1 MDINI
6 DGSKACTAS
15 NMLYRGQGMIS
26 CNGTSRLLLD
36 YKENY
41 PHVYNR
47 ILEYLFGE
55 NGLGFTHYK
64 LEMGADVNTSSG
76 TEPEIMR
83 SADEIPD
90 VTRGAGFQ
98 LAADIKRMYPHVTLD
113 MLWWSE
119 PKWVS
124 DAEDVYAARYKWYK
138 ASLNEAYRVY
148 GLKFD
153 YVGANRNEREIDA
166 DWIIYLSEALKNDN
180 EALYDFSAIKIVA
193 ADECGTWNISQQMTD
208 NERLRNAVDVIGS
221 HYTSFADEQTKL
233 LAEKYGKE
241 IWFSEGSAP
250 MNYSPSAVRFDEGHS
265 GLTGINGPL
274 DIANR
279 MITMVSGGYMTLYE
293 YQPAVTACY
302 DGVCYCSKQL
312 ITANTPWNGFF
323 TLDSGFF
330 TSLHFSRFI
339 KKGWRFI
346 FDACHADGKTGGDGH
361 ALTDAVYSY
370 ITACNDEGDLSTVI
384 TNTTKDPITYRFCIT
399 GLSGADKRIFVWETR
414 GPDGQGKYDMNYF
427 KRREVISPCS
437 SCFEVTVKPYSIV
450 TVTSLDEEEVA
461 FETPSPET
469 DTPLPLPYRESISYS
484 SSFLS
489 SRGGAPLYTTDQG
502 GAFEIVEEEN
512 GKRVL
517 KQIITPDIKA
527 DEWGATPEPVT
538 NFGDDRWYNYSV
550 SADILLDGQNSYA
563 GVGLRYILAAD
574 GISGYSLR
582 LYGNG
587 EWQLWAG
594 KSPVKTGRLADL
606 DPFVVHTLKISAVFD
621 EVSCF
626 IDSRLIIEYRSEKG
640 GQSAG
645 RAALYSSYSR
655 CSFENIIIE
664 PSSAAGTYVKRLD
677 DLDMSVRYSE
687 DWEHHTTDSFRNYRR
702 SVSKGRT
709 GAYAKISFDG
719 TGVLLTGGQSG
730 GEFSAELD
738 GKPVGG
744 IFKIEKLSERQTFF
758 LLPLSDSGKHILKI
772 TVLSGEISIDSV
784 QVLLQDREIT
794 K

>member
-1 MDINI
+1 MR
-6 DGSKACTAS
+6 KKTAK
-15 NMLYRGQGMIS
+15 G
-26 CNGTSRLLLD
+26 
-36 YKENY
+36 
-41 PHVYNR
+41 
-47 ILEYLFGE
+47 YL
-55 NGLGFTHYK
+55 NK
-64 LEMGADVNTSSG
+64 L
-76 TEPEIMR
+76 
-83 SADEIPD
+83 
-90 VTRGAGFQ
+90 
-98 LAADIKRMYPHVTLD
+98 
-113 MLWWSE
+113 
-119 PKWVS
+119 
-124 DAEDVYAARYKWYK
+124 
-138 ASLNEAYRVY
+138 
-148 GLKFD
+148 
-153 YVGANRNEREIDA
+153 
-166 DWIIYLSEALKNDN
+166 
-180 EALYDFSAIKIVA
+180 
-193 ADECGTWNISQQMTD
+193 
-208 NERLRNAVDVIGS
+208 
-221 HYTSFADEQTKL
+221 
-233 LAEKYGKE
+233 
-241 IWFSEGSAP
+241 
-250 MNYSPSAVRFDEGHS
+250 SP
-265 GLTGINGPL
+265 
-274 DIANR
+274 
-279 MITMVSGGYMTLYE
+279 
-293 YQPAVTACY
+293 
-302 DGVCYCSKQL
+302 
-312 ITANTPWNGFF
+312 
-323 TLDSGFF
+323 
-330 TSLHFSRFI
+330 
-339 KKGWRFI
+339 
-346 FDACHADGKTGGDGH
+346 
-361 ALTDAVYSY
+361 
-370 ITACNDEGDLSTVI
+370 
-384 TNTTKDPITYRFCIT
+384 
-399 GLSGADKRIFVWETR
+399 
-414 GPDGQGKYDMNYF
+414 
-427 KRREVISPCS
+427 
-437 SCFEVTVKPYSIV
+437 
-450 TVTSLDEEEVA
+450 
-461 FETPSPET
+461 
-469 DTPLPLPYRESISYS
+469 
-484 SSFLS
+484 
-489 SRGGAPLYTTDQG
+489 
-502 GAFEIVEEEN
+502 
-512 GKRVL
+512 
-517 KQIITPDIKA
+517 